1 MAPVAVSV
9 EDFPIQIKAGLAVEG
24 TLGVATTVTGIVA
37 EAVQLKALVPI
48 TV

>member
-1 MAPVAVSV
+1 VSV
-9 EDFPIQIKAGLAVEG
+9 EELPIQISEGVAVG
-24 TLGVATTVTGIVA
+24 RRLGVETTVTGIVA